1 MREIDRLVAI
11 MAALRHPETG
21 CPWDREQ
28 TFATIV
34 PYTIEEVYEVAE
46 AIDHGDMAALRE
58 ELGDLLFQVVF
69 HARMAEEAGA
79 FDLADVARAIADK
92 LERRH
97 PHVFGDAEIDSAEA
111 QSEAWER
118 HKAREREA
126 KAQHSLMDDI
136 PRALPA
142 LKRAVKLQRRA
153 AKAGFDWDDPA
164 PVMEKIEEEL
174 EEVREALNEG
184 GDTQRLRHEIGDL
197 LFACANLARHLGV
210 DPEEAAR
217 GAGNRFESRFRF
229 IESHLAGEGL
239 TPEEADPET
248 LEQLWELAK
257 RHEHKE

>member
-184 GDTQRLRHEIGDL
+184 GDAQRLRHEIGDL

-239 TPEEADPET
+239 IPEEADPET
-248 LEQLWELAK
+248 LERLWELAK